1 MIPLNNLYRPE
12 EPALNSE
19 IFSTLFQNDSLK
31 IESIRSWLA
40 TPGEMYYQ
48 DKDEWVLLLSGEARL
63 EIEGREVSLR
73 RGDYLFIP
81 KHTSHRV
88 LSTSKDAF
96 WLGVFSS

>member
-1 MIPLNNLYRPE
+1 VE
-12 EPALNSE
+12 EPAFNSE
-19 IFSTLFQNDSLK
+19 NFSTLFESDSLK

-40 TPGEMYYQ
+40 TPGEIYNQ

-73 RGDYLFIP
+73 GGDYLFIP
-81 KHTSHRV
+81 KHTPHRV
-88 LSTSKDAF
+88 LSTSKNAF